1 MDEFDS
7 SFVSGKYVAIISIN
21 SSATKYFGPEMISN
35 MNDKDHLVG
44 QLTTPKH
51 TCAWKT
57 WRIFFRARQQF
68 HQLKESSHKPAF
80 LNQWTRLIFE
90 NQHQACL
97 KTGQYC
103 AQFLA
108 GNMIDIEI
116 RRRKT
121 KSGR

>member
-57 WRIFFRARQQF
+57 LRHFFSGASAIPSIERV
-68 HQLKESSHKPAF
+68 LPE
-80 LNQWTRLIFE
+80 T
-90 NQHQACL
+90 CL
-97 KTGQYC
+97 
-103 AQFLA
+103 
-108 GNMIDIEI
+108 
-116 RRRKT
+116 
-121 KSGR
+121 S